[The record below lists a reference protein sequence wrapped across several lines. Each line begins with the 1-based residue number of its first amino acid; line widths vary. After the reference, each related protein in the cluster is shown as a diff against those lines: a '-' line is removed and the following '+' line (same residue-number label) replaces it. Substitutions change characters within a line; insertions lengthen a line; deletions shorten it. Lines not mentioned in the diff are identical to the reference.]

1 MLRSTRQVLC
11 VCLMLACGGQTE
23 DLQTPPAVLLTAGE
37 SQEDTVERHLI
48 GLTRQLAEALA
59 APDSSALGP
68 LLAGHFR
75 AIDIRPSERN
85 RESPTPP
92 VEYSYLEALAGRM
105 APVMSGEPDVFRV
118 FSSGSGTSVYA
129 FTGDDAARVRWQQ
142 EAEGWRATH
151 LLLMTAATG
160 RRNMDAHP

>member
-1 MLRSTRQVLC
+1 MLRNTWAAAC

-23 DLQTPPAVLLTAGE
+23 DQETPPPVLLTAGE
-37 SQEDTVERHLI
+37 PEPDTVERHLI

-75 AIDIRPSERN
+75 AIDIRPPERN
-85 RESPTPP
+85 PEPPTAP
-92 VEYSYLEALAGRM
+92 VQYSYLEALAGRM
-105 APVMSGEPDVFRV
+105 APIMSAEPDVFRA
-118 FSSGSGTSVYA
+118 FSSGTEVNVYA
-129 FTGDDAARVRWQQ
+129 FAGDDAVRARWKQ
-142 EAEGWRATH
+142 EPEGWRATH

-160 RRNMDAHP
+160 RRNMNAHP